1 VSILENTHP
10 FMQEGLAPKWWWQ
23 LQVTDYGKPRP
34 VAYNVAIALSQ
45 DPALAGAPR
54 YDAFC
59 NQVMLCRPVP
69 WDRHP
74 VIPRPWTT
82 SDDTAAM
89 LWLQEQ
95 SIMARSPV
103 VREVVDGIAQ
113 QGAYHPVI
121 DYFNSLGGFDPRTS
135 IWDGRARVGDAD
147 TVGWLTTYCRAED
160 SPYTRAISACWPL
173 AAVDRIYASPACVPL
188 LVLGGGGAGSD
199 KAAVFRILAGRFH
212 STFDPLNLRDAPER
226 LRGAW
231 IAQIDQFD
239 AMIRH
244 HGRRGRPPD
253 LRALRGFVGASADHL
268 RDRAGRVRDHERQ
281 CIFGAA
287 TGGDEDEFR
296 RTGARDWCWVRC
308 GSKIDL
314 DGLARDLDQFWAE
327 GLMRYGAGERPEIE
341 LVKAAPKVAGLGEIK
356 DGVTL
361 LKIWLNS
368 NCEVGA
374 EYQVEKEV
382 LYQDHC
388 AWREA
393 CGLEPVD
400 IRWFGRLLRA
410 ACPGRENYR
419 SGDDGARCQK
429 YLGLRLK

>member
-1 VSILENTHP
+1 MSILENTHP

-23 LQVTDYGKPRP
+23 MQVTDYGKPRP

-54 YDAFC
+54 YDAFR

-135 IWDGRARVGDAD
+135 VWDGRARVGDAD

-160 SPYTRAISACWPL
+160 SAYTRAVSACWPL

-188 LVLGGGGAGSD
+188 LVLGGGAGSD

-244 HGRRGRPPD
+244 HGRWGRPPD

-268 RDRAGRVRDHERQ
+268 RDRAGNGQ
-281 CIFGAA
+281 G
-287 TGGDEDEFR
+287 
-296 RTGARDWCWVRC
+296 
-308 GSKIDL
+308 
-314 DGLARDLDQFWAE
+314 
-327 GLMRYGAGERPEIE
+327 GAGR
-341 LVKAAPKVAGLGEIK
+341 ALG
-356 DGVTL
+356 
-361 LKIWLNS
+361 
-368 NCEVGA
+368 
-374 EYQVEKEV
+374 
-382 LYQDHC
+382 
-388 AWREA
+388 
-393 CGLEPVD
+393 VD
-400 IRWFGRLLRA
+400 RR
-410 ACPGRENYR
+410 
-419 SGDDGARCQK
+419 
-429 YLGLRLK
+429 